1 MRLRHAAAT
10 AAVLAALSASL
21 TACGSDDTAGSGS
34 ASGDSS
40 ASSSATSSASPSAS
54 PSATGSGHLDEAGV
68 VKALT
73 IGQQQGKSAH
83 LEMRLGGAATLSAK
97 GDVDYRSDTP
107 QTQLTMTSAQLGGGA
122 IEVRIVKG
130 IVYLHI
136 PRATPNGKFLRIDP
150 KDTSSAMGKSFGSLS
165 KQLDP
170 LSSFRAMRSA
180 VRTVKYV
187 GQDTVDGTET
197 GHYKVTVD
205 SATLF
210 KALGQ
215 PTLAQVPKS
224 VVYDVW
230 FDGSDLLR
238 RMRTQLAGE
247 RTEVTLSD
255 WGKPVTVKAPP
266 ASKLVSGFSAAG

>member
-1 MRLRHAAAT
+1 MRLRPAT
-10 AAVLAALSASL
+10 ATATVLAALSLSL
-21 TACGSDDTAGSGS
+21 TACGSDDTAGSAS
-34 ASGDSS
+34 SSGDSS
-40 ASSSATSSASPSAS
+40 ASSSQSSSAG

-73 IGQQQGKSAH
+73 IGQQKGKSAH
-83 LEMRLGGAATLSAK
+83 MEMKLGGAATLSAK
-97 GDVDYRSDTP
+97 GDVDYRSATP
-107 QTQLTMTSAQLGGGA
+107 ETRLTMTSAQLGGGT

-136 PRATPNGKFLRIDP
+136 PKATPNGKFLRIDP
-150 KDTSSAMGKSFGSLS
+150 EDTSSAMGKSFGSLS

-170 LSSFRAMRSA
+170 LSSFRAMKSA
-180 VRTVKYV
+180 VRTVTYV

-215 PTLAQVPKS
+215 KTLPQVPRS

-230 FDGSDLLR
+230 FDSSDLLR

-255 WGKPVTVKAPP
+255 WGKPVTVQAPP
-266 ASKLVSGFSAAG
+266 TSKQVSGFSAAS